1 MIFITKYVI
10 LYIGSNSNL
19 QFYDDLFRENTA
31 MILLFLIKYIRST
44 LHRQGRDIHLE
55 ICQLIIYKSSLQ

>member
-31 MILLFLIKYIRST
+31 MILLFLIKYIRT
-44 LHRQGRDIHLE
+44 LHRQGRDVHPE